1 MKFQFNLL
9 DEISVELINTEYIDL
24 AIYKSHLSE
33 LSNSVYNSI
42 SEISHYLRVLM
53 AMSVRDSSFII
64 SFTSQSIQNNWKE
77 ILVNSTVYYYKIN
90 IVDLD
95 IKPIE
100 KLEKYIKE
108 IKLHG

>member
-1 MKFQFNLL
+1 M
-9 DEISVELINTEYIDL
+9 
-24 AIYKSHLSE
+24 YKSHLSL
-33 LSNSVYNSI
+33 LSDSVYNSI
-42 SEISHYLRVLM
+42 KDIPHYLRILM

-64 SFTSQSIQNNWKE
+64 TVASQSNQMNWKQ
-77 ILVNSTVYYYKIN
+77 ISVGSTIFYYTIN

-100 KLEKYIKE
+100 KLEKYIEE

>member
-1 MKFQFNLL
+1 
-9 DEISVELINTEYIDL
+9 
-24 AIYKSHLSE
+24 
-33 LSNSVYNSI
+33 
-42 SEISHYLRVLM
+42 M

-64 SFTSQSIQNNWKE
+64 SVTSQSNQMNWKQ
-77 ILVNSTVYYYKIN
+77 ISVDSTVYYYKIH

-100 KLEKYIKE
+100 KLEKYIEE